1 MPRRKRCA
9 TTGLVFHVLNRA
21 AKRARLFEN
30 STDYHA
36 FERILA
42 AALDRGG
49 VTLFAYCIM
58 PNHWHLLLS
67 PTDDNGL
74 SRFMHWL
81 TTTHARRWQLCRKLE
96 GQGAVYQ
103 GRYKAIAVS
112 DDQHF
117 LTVCRYVERNA
128 LRASLVERAEDWP
141 WSSLAGY
148 DEDGR
153 SRVMTAA
160 WPVARPPNWPD
171 YVNMPHSASELDEIR
186 AAIKSNRP
194 FGSEGWKQMIA
205 ASLQLPSPG
214 RGRPAARNGVGG
226 GFFVNFKK
234 NHHPKKNL

>member
-1 MPRRKRCA
+1 MPRRKRRS

-21 AKRARLFEN
+21 AKRARLFE
-30 STDYHA
+30 SPSDYQA

-49 VTLFAYCIM
+49 VALFAYCIM

-81 TTTHARRWQLCRKLE
+81 TTTHARRWQLCRRLE
-96 GQGAVYQ
+96 GHGAVYQ

-112 DDQHF
+112 DDHHF

-141 WSSLAGY
+141 WSSLAKY

-160 WPVARPPNWPD
+160 WPVVRPLNWPD
-171 YVNMPHSASELDEIR
+171 CVNTPHTASELDEIR
-186 AAIKSNRP
+186 AAIKSNQP
-194 FGSEGWKQMIA
+194 FGGDEWKQMIS
-205 ASLQLPSPG
+205 ASLELPSPR
-214 RGRPAARNGVGG
+214 RGRPAGRNGVGSRLSRIE
-226 GFFVNFKK
+226 K
-234 NHHPKKNL
+234 

>member
-1 MPRRKRCA
+1 MPRRKRCS
-9 TTGLVFHVLNRA
+9 TSGLVFHVLNRA
-21 AKRARLFEN
+21 AKRACLFED
-30 STDYHA
+30 STDYQV

-49 VTLFAYCIM
+49 VALFAYCIM

-67 PTDDNGL
+67 PTDDGGL

-81 TTTHARRWQLCRKLE
+81 TTTHARRWQIHRKLE

-103 GRYKAIAVS
+103 GRYKAIAID

-141 WSSLAGY
+141 WSSLATY

-153 SRVMTAA
+153 SRVLTAA
-160 WPVARPPNWPD
+160 WPVARPSNWAD
-171 YVNMPHSASELDEIR
+171 YVNTPHTASELEEIR
-186 AAIKSNRP
+186 AAIKSNQP
-194 FGSEGWKQMIA
+194 FGGERWKQMIS
-205 ASLQLPSPG
+205 ASLELPSPR
-214 RGRPAARNGVGG
+214 RGRPSAQNGVGSL
-226 GFFVNFKK
+226 FSRIEK
-234 NHHPKKNL
+234 